1 MTKVGVVFP
10 GQGAQYVGMGMDLCE
25 QSAAAGRVFREAGR
39 LLEMDVTDLCFRGP
53 RERLSLTVFTQIS
66 VLTVDMAC
74 WEALRE
80 AVPALL
86 PAVMAGHSLGEY
98 AALYAAGIL
107 DLDQVFP
114 IVKARAEYHQQA
126 VPVGVG
132 GMAAIIGLERDQV
145 ESICREVSAPDAVV
159 SVAIQNGPSQI
170 VDSGHTPAVDQAIGL
185 AKEAGA
191 LQTVTLPISVPCHSR
206 LLDPTAALLA
216 ERLRSATFGDAVI
229 PVIPNCDPEIFYTR
243 DHASALLTRQVT
255 SPVRWQETVEK
266 MVSLGVETVIEVG
279 PGRILS
285 GLSKRI
291 HRGLKLLNVEDAASL
306 KKTADFLNG

>member
-10 GQGAQYVGMGMDLCE
+10 GQGAQYVGMGMDLCA
-25 QSAAAGRVFREAGR
+25 QSVAAGRVFREAGR
-39 LLEMDVTDLCFRGP
+39 LLEMDMTDLCFRGP
-53 RERLSLTVFTQIS
+53 QERLNLTVFTQVS
-66 VLTVDMAC
+66 VLTVDLAC

-80 AVPALL
+80 TVPALL

-107 DLDQVFP
+107 DLEQVFP

-126 VPVGVG
+126 VPVGIG
-132 GMAAIIGLERDQV
+132 GMAAIIGLNRDQV
-145 ESICREVSAPDAVV
+145 ESICRAASVPGASVSL
-159 SVAIQNGPSQI
+159 AIQNSPNQI
-170 VDSGHTPAVDQAIGL
+170 VVSGHTPAVDHVIDL

-191 LQTVTLPISVPCHSR
+191 LQTVRLPISVPCHSR

-216 ERLRSATFGDAVI
+216 ERLRSATFGNAAI
-229 PVIPNCDPEIFYTR
+229 PVIPNCDPEDFYTPG
-243 DHASALLTRQVT
+243 HATALLTRQIT

-266 MVSLGVETVIEVG
+266 MISLGVETLIEVG

-291 HRGLKLLNVEDAASL
+291 HRGLRLLNVEDTASL
-306 KKTADFLNG
+306 KKTADFLNS